1 MARTTYA
8 ARRAQLISTFGV
20 GSLFPAENNSFMIT
34 SIDQW
39 DRKRLQNVAEPR
51 LARNLG
57 VSAFYLPPA
66 GTTGRIPVIRFPDM
80 LVCPKC
86 NRLGS
91 VKDLNA
97 RYDDPRCG
105 VCSAPGELVPSRF
118 VVACENGHLDDFPY
132 SYWVHSH
139 TPLDRDN
146 HKLSLKSEGRT
157 SSLADIMVRCSCGKS
172 RSMADAFNPLM
183 LRELRCGGHRPW
195 LGFGYREKGCDKQPK
210 SVQRGASNVWF
221 PAVRS
226 AISIPPYSEFLSR
239 FVTQQAA
246 LLSSPEVLE
255 AGGEFVLR
263 KTVEASNDRFSITEL
278 KAEIL
283 RQFHGGD
290 EGEISDEQL
299 REQEFVALFNGSLD
313 RPDSQFV
320 AELMPVPDE
329 QSSWIQAVRKVTR
342 LREVR
347 ALYGFSRLFPT
358 EQNSDVKLVP
368 LFPDD
373 DPQTW
378 RPAIETLGEGLFISV
393 DREQV
398 AKWATADFAQSR
410 YRLLDRNADAAA
422 ASRNIPKTPVDIA
435 QVLLHTLSH
444 MVIDQ
449 LALDAGYP
457 ASSIRERLYLS
468 DEQFG
473 VLLYTATADS
483 AGSLGGI
490 AAMAHPEQLGHAL
503 VEGQERISWCS
514 ADPVCIESEGAGTDA
529 RNLAACHCCVLLPET
544 SCELFNSDLD
554 RACLFGTQGREDE
567 GFFNWAE
574 TSGYQPSELHSG
586 TDDLD
591 GSNVTVPIEVA
602 GGAWEQI
609 YKEEPKLRELV
620 EELVGFDV
628 PVAEWGEEVVSG
640 MGWPIDLAWNSKFV
654 AVVVDKMEDRDEKLE
669 EAGWQVLHIDDFTP
683 SELADLI
690 SREVTE

>member
-39 DRKRLQNVAEPR
+39 DQKRLQTVAEVR
-51 LARNLG
+51 LARNLRVRG
-57 VSAFYLPPA
+57 FYLPPA
-66 GTTGRIPVIRFPDM
+66 GKTGRIPVIRFPDM

-86 NRLGS
+86 NRLGN
-91 VKDLNA
+91 VKDLKA
-97 RYDDPRCG
+97 RYDDPKCG

-146 HKLSLKSEGRT
+146 HQLSLQSEGRT
-157 SSLADIMVRCSCGKS
+157 SSLADIVVRCSCGKF

-195 LGFGYREKGCDKQPK
+195 LGYGYREKGCDKQPK
-210 SVQRGASNVWF
+210 TVQRGASNVWF

-239 FVTQQAA
+239 LVTQRAPS
-246 LLSSPEVLE
+246 LSNPKVMED
-255 AGGEFVLR
+255 AGEFVL
-263 KTVEASNDRFSITEL
+263 TDIVEEFNRRFSLAEL

-283 RQFHGGD
+283 RQFHGGE
-290 EGEISDEQL
+290 EGDLSEEQL
-299 REQEFVALFNGSLD
+299 REQEFAALLDGRAD

-378 RPAIETLGEGLFISV
+378 LPAIETLGEGLFISV

-398 AKWATADFAQSR
+398 AKWAATDFAQSR
-410 YRLLDRNADAAA
+410 YQLLDRNADAAA
-422 ASRNIPKTPVDIA
+422 ASRNTPKTPVDIA

-503 VEGQERISWCS
+503 IEGRERISWCS

-554 RACLFGTQGREDE
+554 RACLFGIQGREHE

-574 TSGYQPSELHSG
+574 TSGYQPSELHHG
-586 TDDLD
+586 MDGLD
-591 GSNVTVPIEVA
+591 GDNVDVPTEVA
-602 GGAWEQI
+602 GGPWEVI
-609 YKEEPKLRELV
+609 YKEEAQLRELV

-628 PVAEWGEEVVSG
+628 PVAAWGDEVG
-640 MGWPIDLAWNSKFV
+640 PGTGWPIDLAWSNKFV
-654 AVVVDKMEDRDEKLE
+654 AVVVDKMEDRDEWLE
-669 EAGWQVLHIDDFTP
+669 EAGWQVFHIDDFTP

-690 SREVTE
+690 CREVAE